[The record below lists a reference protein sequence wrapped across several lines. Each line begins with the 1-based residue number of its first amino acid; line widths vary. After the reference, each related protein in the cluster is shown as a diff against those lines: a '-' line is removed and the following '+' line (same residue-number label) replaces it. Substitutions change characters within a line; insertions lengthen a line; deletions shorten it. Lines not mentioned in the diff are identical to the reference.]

1 MKSALHLDRTLN
13 QSLLNLHQLAT
24 EKKDAHL
31 CDYLERHHL
40 HEHVKS
46 IKGLWGHINN
56 LRQIGAPESGLA
68 DCLFDKLTLGDS
80 DKKN

>member
-1 MKSALHLDRTLN
+1 M
-13 QSLLNLHQLAT
+13 
-24 EKKDAHL
+24 
-31 CDYLERHHL
+31 CDYLERHYL

-46 IKGLWGHINN
+46 IKGSGGHINN
-56 LRQIGAPESGLA
+56 LRQIGAREYGLA